1 MENPEQICFISNQP
15 IKKNKLSIDHVIPW
29 SYLYSDNLWN
39 LVYVDKDKNSSKG
52 NIILS
57 ESMIKKL
64 VERNKKLSKLIDQK
78 NFKDKNTEDLE
89 LSIERDWVK
98 YFWVGCKG

>member
-1 MENPEQICFISNQP
+1 M
-15 IKKNKLSIDHVIPW
+15 
-29 SYLYSDNLWN
+29 
-39 LVYVDKDKNSSKG
+39 YVDKDKNSSKG
-52 NIILS
+52 NKIPN
-57 ESMIKKL
+57 ESTIKKL